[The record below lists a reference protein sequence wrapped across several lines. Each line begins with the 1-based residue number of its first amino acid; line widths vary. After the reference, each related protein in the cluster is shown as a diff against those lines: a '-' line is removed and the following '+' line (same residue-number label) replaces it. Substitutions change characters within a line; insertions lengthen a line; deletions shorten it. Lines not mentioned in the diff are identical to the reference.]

1 MAVQW
6 LEKNQTDI
14 KSNQWAETI
23 YGVKATNVF
32 GLAWNYY
39 TAYTKFITGL
49 DITLDLGG
57 KCEFIFGATIKIGC
71 AQELTSWGDVRTGLI
86 KKKVEIA
93 DKAQTLVA
101 SSEEVIETR
110 TSSVEEENLDYEFR
124 NAEVDFD
131 DLEGISSS
139 EKWTTG
145 KLFDAPTFG
154 VESDLQATLSS
165 GSSLVEVTPGG
176 VTINTTLLDLC

>member
-49 DITLDLGG
+49 DITLDVGI
-57 KCEFIFGATIKIGC
+57 KCEMFFADTYKVGYANETVFGECKRADLHNLLFGAS
-71 AQELTSWGDVRTGLI
+71 A
-86 KKKVEIA
+86 KK
-93 DKAQTLVA
+93 DKAVGESNAVVGTETTV
-101 SSEEVIETR
+101 VETR
-110 TSSVEEENLDYEFR
+110 NESIEEQKL
-124 NAEVDFD
+124 EV
-131 DLEGISSS
+131 
-139 EKWTTG
+139 
-145 KLFDAPTFG
+145 
-154 VESDLQATLSS
+154 
-165 GSSLVEVTPGG
+165 
-176 VTINTTLLDLC
+176 

>member
-6 LEKNQTDI
+6 LENNQTDI
-14 KSNQWAETI
+14 TSNQWAETI

-57 KCEFIFGATIKIGC
+57 KCEFVFGATIKIGY
-71 AQELTSWGDVRTGLI
+71 ANELATWGDVKTGLN

-93 DKAQTLVA
+93 AAAQTLVA
-101 SSEEVIETR
+101 SSEEVVETR
-110 TSSVEEENLDYEFR
+110 TSAVEEENVLVENRLVVIGQDVEER
-124 NAEVDFD
+124 EA
-131 DLEGISSS
+131 LISV
-139 EKWTTG
+139 TTG
-145 KLFDAPTFG
+145 TESRTTSALIWIADDFGFQASATFNVNAPAVYLNG
-154 VESDLQATLSS
+154 A
-165 GSSLVEVTPGG
+165 LVEIG
-176 VTINTTLLDLC
+176 

>member
-57 KCEFIFGATIKIGC
+57 KCEFVFGATIKIGY
-71 AQELTSWGDVRTGLI
+71 ANELATWGDVKTGLN

-93 DKAQTLVA
+93 AAAQTLVA
-101 SSEEVIETR
+101 VQEEVIETR
-110 TSSVEEENLDYEFR
+110 TSAVEEEFLDCEFR

-131 DLEGISSS
+131 DLEGISSF
-139 EKWTTG
+139 EKWSTQKIFT
-145 KLFDAPTFG
+145 APTFG
-154 VESDLQATLSS
+154 VESELQAVLSS
-165 GSSLVEVTPGG
+165 GSSLVEVTPVG
-176 VTINTTLLDLC
+176 VTINTTLLEFC

>member
-14 KSNQWAETI
+14 TSNQWAETI

-57 KCEFIFGATIKIGC
+57 KCEFVFGATIKIGY
-71 AQELTSWGDVRTGLI
+71 ANELATWGDVKTGLN

-93 DKAQTLVA
+93 AAAQTLVA
-101 SSEEVIETR
+101 SSEEAIDTR
-110 TSSVEEENLDYEFR
+110 TTFSESV
-124 NAEVDFD
+124 AESLGSRISILSD
-131 DLEGISSS
+131 DSTERDTYFS
-139 EKWTTG
+139 TTAG
-145 KLFDAPTFG
+145 DE
-154 VESDLQATLSS
+154 V
-165 GSSLVEVTPGG
+165 LVAGTVSQTADSIEVTAALEH
-176 VTINTTLLDLC
+176 IITTALFNVNDSLEVL